1 MTIIIDENV
10 QLELIARKHANE
22 LYDAVDK
29 NREHLSEFLPWV
41 SKMQSLAD
49 FQQYIE
55 NCEALYEQKK
65 EISFAIL
72 LDDTAVGRIGLH
84 HLNLENKNGSIGYW
98 LTKNAEGKGIV
109 TNSCKKLINY
119 GFEQLGLHRLEIKAA
134 VKNVKSQS
142 IPRKLNLTKEGI
154 LREAELVNGVYM
166 DLVLYSILRHECKQC

>member
-1 MTIIIDENV
+1 
-10 QLELIARKHANE
+10 
-22 LYDAVDK
+22 
-29 NREHLSEFLPWV
+29 
-41 SKMQSLAD
+41 
-49 FQQYIE
+49 
-55 NCEALYEQKK
+55 
-65 EISFAIL
+65 
-72 LDDTAVGRIGLH
+72 
-84 HLNLENKNGSIGYW
+84 LENKNGSIGYW